1 MLTSTWQPLAASL
14 AGFGTGKSL
23 ALELPTP
30 ATCILAMFHCQPQR
44 APFSVRRLWS
54 KIGISASPAASLL
67 RGPTVFERFR
77 CRPRSSWATPRQPV
91 RCSRPDTSCSLA
103 RADGVLLERAA
114 GPLSRCTST
123 LAMVAAAID
132 TYSSGYA
139 WLSASMWPL
148 VVAVRSGRAA
158 RAICLCARWS
168 ERDDTSGST
177 SRVHSRVCL

>member
-1 MLTSTWQPLAASL
+1 MAIMLTSTWQPLAASL

-132 TYSSGYA
+132 TYSSGCA
-139 WLSASMWPL
+139 WLSASMWPHRGGL
-148 VVAVRSGRAA
+148 MCGSGLSEGRRPVSTGRVDRA
-158 RAICLCARWS
+158 
-168 ERDDTSGST
+168 
-177 SRVHSRVCL
+177 

>member
-1 MLTSTWQPLAASL
+1 MAIMLTSTWQPLAASL

-114 GPLSRCTST
+114 GPLSVVLRLWPWLRRLST
-123 LAMVAAAID
+123 PTPRDAHGFQRAC
-132 TYSSGYA
+132 
-139 WLSASMWPL
+139 
-148 VVAVRSGRAA
+148 GRW
-158 RAICLCARWS
+158 WS
-168 ERDDTSGST
+168 R
-177 SRVHSRVCL
+177 